1 MYQTRKIGVVGQ
13 GHVGAHVANSL
24 LMQGIADELYL
35 CDINETKVTS
45 EVQDLRDSLSFVP
58 YNTKI
63 VNCYDHYEELAC
75 CDVIVNAAG
84 KVALAAGNRDGELFF
99 TTDAAR
105 TFAKRIVDA
114 GFDGIFVSISNP
126 CDVVCTELWHLTGY
140 DPKKIIGSG
149 CGLDS
154 ARLRTEISKK
164 VGVSPKSIDAY
175 MIGEHG
181 FSQLAAFKAAT
192 VAGKSLNELQAE
204 NPDKYAF
211 DHMEIEELA
220 RKGGYVTY
228 QGKQCTEYAVANSA
242 ARVCAAVLHNEHAVL
257 SASTLM
263 PASMARRASSPP
275 CRAWSVPRAS
285 RRSTRSTFPSMSSR
299 ASTRAASTSAITSPS
314 STGGTPRP
322 TTQSRPPLD
331 ATPRSYGRHVK
342 RAAPETHRRGP
353 LFIDPNSMPADL
365 GLILFR
371 EVNEQKR
378 APEAST
384 LFRRRF
390 LRFRRV
396 FPAVLASKSVDASGV
411 QNRSFTSRKSIR
423 LRFRADTNPATTM
436 QNGVRAQH
444 RPRQKR

>member
-35 CDINETKVTS
+35 CDINEAKVTS

-154 ARLRTEISKK
+154 A
-164 VGVSPKSIDAY
+164 
-175 MIGEHG
+175 
-181 FSQLAAFKAAT
+181 
-192 VAGKSLNELQAE
+192 
-204 NPDKYAF
+204 
-211 DHMEIEELA
+211 
-220 RKGGYVTY
+220 
-228 QGKQCTEYAVANSA
+228 

-263 PASMARRASSPP
+263 
-275 CRAWSVPRAS
+275 
-285 RRSTRSTFPSMSSR
+285 
-299 ASTRAASTSAITSPS
+299 
-314 STGGTPRP
+314 TG
-322 TTQSRPPLD
+322 Q
-331 ATPRSYGRHVK
+331 YG
-342 RAAPETHRRGP
+342 EEG
-353 LFIDPNSMPADL
+353 I
-365 GLILFR
+365 
-371 EVNEQKR
+371 
-378 APEAST
+378 
-384 LFRRRF
+384 
-390 LRFRRV
+390 
-396 FPAVLASKSVDASGV
+396 
-411 QNRSFTSRKSIR
+411 FTSLPCVIGAEGVEEVYTLDLSEHELEGFHKSCQHIR
-423 LRFRADTNPATTM
+423 DNI
-436 QNGVRAQH
+436 AQLDWWDAEAYDA
-444 RPRQKR
+444 K